1 MKLFRYDSGLFRVLS
16 LLGDLILL
24 NILWILTSI
33 PLVTIGASTSAL
45 YTITMKIVAGEE
57 GYVIKPYFSAFLRNF
72 KQATILWIICAAIG
86 AWIWF
91 FFSVARSMDS
101 SLGRTLQLME
111 AAVLII
117 LILALLYLFPMQ
129 SRYQNSIKGLL
140 YNSFY
145 LSLRYLPYSLLM
157 LVIAVSPFLLL
168 ALFQEAF
175 NIIMAIWIS
184 LGVSGTAYG
193 ISFFICR
200 IFHRVENTE
209 QTAS

>member
-1 MKLFRYDSGLFRVLS
+1 MKLFRYDGGLFRILS

-33 PLVTIGASTSAL
+33 PLITIGASTSAL

-86 AWIWF
+86 IWVCF
-91 FFSVARSMDS
+91 FFSITRSMDS
-101 SLGRTLQLME
+101 NLGRMLQLIE
-111 AAVLII
+111 AAAVVILVL
-117 LILALLYLFPMQ
+117 AFLYLFPMQ
-129 SRYQNSIKGLL
+129 SRYQNSVKGLL

-157 LVIAVSPFLLL
+157 LVIATSLFILL
-168 ALFQEAF
+168 ALFQDAF
-175 NIIMAIWIS
+175 NLIMAIWIS
-184 LGVSGTAYG
+184 LGISGTAYG
-193 ISFFICR
+193 ISFCIYLV
-200 IFHRVENTE
+200 FHMAENTE
-209 QTAS
+209 QTVS